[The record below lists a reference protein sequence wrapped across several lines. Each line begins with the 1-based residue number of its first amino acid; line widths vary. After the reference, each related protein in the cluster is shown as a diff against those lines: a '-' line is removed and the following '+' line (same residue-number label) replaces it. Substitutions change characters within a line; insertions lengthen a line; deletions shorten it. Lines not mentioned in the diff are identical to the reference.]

1 VENVEE
7 GVTKMKDLL
16 DKVRKLRRE
25 ATQEEIQA
33 LINDLGDTPS
43 IPVLEEVLKHYKAV
57 ERNILT
63 KDLLEWM
70 QENDLEKFEN
80 DEVRVQIA
88 TYVSAKVQDTDAA
101 FSWLNSRQYGD
112 LIKDTLDFPKG
123 ELSSE
128 VEDTLAS
135 LGISY
140 TKKSGIHP
148 QSLKKII
155 SDRLKEGEDIPSE
168 DDGIV
173 VNYYD
178 ECRIKEK

>member
-1 VENVEE
+1 
-7 GVTKMKDLL
+7 MKDLL
-16 DKVRKLRRE
+16 DKVRRLRKE
-25 ATQEEIQA
+25 ATPEEVQA
-33 LINDLGDTPS
+33 LINNLGESPS

-57 ERNILT
+57 ERGILAG
-63 KDLLEWM
+63 DLLEWM
-70 QENDLEKFEN
+70 RENDLEKFEN
-80 DEVRVQIA
+80 EEVRVSI
-88 TYVSAKVQDTDAA
+88 TPYVSAKVEDSDAA
-101 FSWLNSRQYGD
+101 FSWLNAHQYGD

-155 SDRLKEGEDIPSE
+155 SDRLKAGEDIPGE
-168 DDGIV
+168 DDGII
-173 VNYYD
+173 VNFYD
-178 ECRIKEK
+178 ECKVKEK